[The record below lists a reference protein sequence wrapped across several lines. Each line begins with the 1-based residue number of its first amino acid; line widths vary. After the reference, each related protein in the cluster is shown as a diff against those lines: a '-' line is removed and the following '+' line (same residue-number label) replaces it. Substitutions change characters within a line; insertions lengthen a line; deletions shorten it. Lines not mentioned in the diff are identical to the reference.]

1 MATKRKRGN
10 SWHYIVKRAGV
21 LPKPVYLSFDVEK
34 EGDEY
39 VARLEALLDR
49 GIVPE
54 EFAQP
59 KSEAKLLRS
68 RVAEYQSRQAVSVD
82 DAKLLPVV
90 LSRLPIGIT
99 LAELTF
105 HWATEWVTS
114 MKRVQNLSP
123 STIRHHV
130 GALSRALDW
139 LAAQGD
145 LPTNPLRL
153 LPRGYSTY
161 TDDDA
166 AAVVAIEGAPKEDQ
180 ERDRRLEDGE
190 EERIRAI
197 LDGAKPA
204 GRQRALELHHKES
217 LQLLFDMALETAMR
231 MREMYTLTFEQID
244 IKRRTIFLDKTK
256 NGSKR
261 QVPISSV
268 LLAKLRAYEGSY
280 DGRPFPW
287 WDGDLSK
294 DVLKKVTS
302 RLSRQYDRIFQA
314 AGCADLNFHD
324 LRHEATSRLFERTT
338 LSDLEIAK
346 ITGHKDARMLAR
358 YANLRGSN
366 LAERLW

>member
-10 SWHYIVKRAGV
+10 SWHYIVRRAGL
-21 LPKPVYLSFDVEK
+21 LPKPIYLSFEAEK

-49 GIVPE
+49 GVVPE
-54 EFAQP
+54 EFVAP
-59 KSEAKLLRS
+59 KADPKRLRGRVSEYRS
-68 RVAEYQSRQAVSVD
+68 KQAISVD

-90 LSRLPIGIT
+90 LSRLPIEI
-99 LAELTF
+99 AMADLTF
-105 HWATEWVTS
+105 YWATEWVAS
-114 MKRVQNLSP
+114 MKRVHNLSP

-153 LPRGYSTY
+153 LPRGYSAY
-161 TDDDA
+161 TADDA
-166 AAVVAIEGAPKEDQ
+166 AAVALVEGRKKEDQ

-190 EERIRAI
+190 EERIREI
-197 LDGAKPA
+197 LAGEKPS
-204 GRQRALELHHKES
+204 GRQRALELNHQPA
-217 LQLLFDMALETAMR
+217 LQLLFDMALETGMR
-231 MREMYTLTFEQID
+231 MREMYTLTMPQID
-244 IKRRTIFLDKTK
+244 LPKRTIFLDKTK

-268 LLAKLRAYEGSY
+268 LLGLLKAYEGDE
-280 DGRPFPW
+280 DGRLFPW

-294 DVLKKVTS
+294 PALAKVTS

-314 AGCADLNFHD
+314 ANCEHLNFHD
-324 LRHEATSRLFERTT
+324 LRHEATSRLFERTS

-358 YANLRGSN
+358 YANLRASN